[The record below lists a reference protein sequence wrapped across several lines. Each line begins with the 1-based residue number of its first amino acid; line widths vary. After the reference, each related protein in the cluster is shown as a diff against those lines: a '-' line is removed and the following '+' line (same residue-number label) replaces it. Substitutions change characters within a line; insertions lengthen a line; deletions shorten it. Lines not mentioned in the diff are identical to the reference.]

1 MLYLNIESTNQEFL
15 MFEIIYCNEAIEQ
28 INNLDRISYKK
39 LLKDIEKFR
48 SLGINAVDTKNLAAG
63 LWEMRTDNIRTYY
76 AYEKGKIII
85 VGLVVLKKSQKAPK
99 RYIEQAL
106 NNIDKVKLELKNN
119 KE

>member
-1 MLYLNIESTNQEFL
+1 

-28 INNLDRISYKK
+28 MSNLDRASYKK
-39 LLKDIEKFR
+39 LLKDVEKFK
-48 SLGINAVDTKNLAAG
+48 SLGIGAVDTKNLTIG

-76 AYEKGKIII
+76 AYEKDRIII

-99 RYIEQAL
+99 RYIEQAI
-106 NNIDKVKLELKNN
+106 NNINKVKWELKNN